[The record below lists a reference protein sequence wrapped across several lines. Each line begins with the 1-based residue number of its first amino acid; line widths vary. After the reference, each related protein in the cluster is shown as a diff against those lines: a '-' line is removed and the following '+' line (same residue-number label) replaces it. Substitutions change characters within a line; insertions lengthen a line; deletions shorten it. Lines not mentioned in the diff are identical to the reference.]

1 MRFIVC
7 LGTAACLAAAFTL
20 GASAR
25 SDGRAGCSNA
35 TLNGAYSLRATGDV
49 LGIGPFA
56 AVGVFNFDGNG
67 HVSVSLVTRTNG
79 ANGVSNVTGAYVV
92 APDCTA
98 ADTLSTATGV
108 VSTHSYAIFGGGR
121 GFYILNTTVGAPN
134 VIIGEARR
142 QTGKGDNE

>member
-1 MRFIVC
+1 MRSIVS
-7 LGTAACLAAAFTL
+7 LGTAAGLAAAFIV
-20 GASAR
+20 GAGAR
-25 SDGRAGCSNA
+25 SDGRAGCSSA

-49 LGIGPFA
+49 IGIGPFA

-67 HVSVSLVTRTNG
+67 HVSASLVTRTNG
-79 ANGVSNVTGAYVV
+79 ANGVSNVTGTVVV

-108 VSTHSYAIFGGGR
+108 VSTHSYAIFGRGR

-134 VIIGEARR
+134 VVIGEARR
-142 QTGKGDNE
+142 QAGRTDNE

>member
-1 MRFIVC
+1 MRSIVS
-7 LGTAACLAAAFTL
+7 LATAAGLAAAFVA

-25 SDGRAGCSNA
+25 NDGRAGCSNA
-35 TLNGAYSLRATGDV
+35 TLNGSYSLHATGDII
-49 LGIGPFA
+49 GIGPFA

-67 HVSVSLVTRTNG
+67 HVSASLVTRTNG
-79 ANGVSNVTGAYVV
+79 TNGVSNVTGTYAV

-108 VSTHSYAIFGGGR
+108 VSTHSYAIFGRGR

-134 VIIGEARR
+134 VVIGEARR
-142 QTGKGDNE
+142 QAGKAEDE